1 MNHEHARP
9 GGSDRQDGHGR
20 CETHEAPVTAEN
32 PSDEPG
38 GTAGSTAGPDAE
50 ERTAGGPEGA
60 SADDAPASPA
70 PADTPRDAAQASDQ
84 PEADPAG
91 ADRPALEKSEPDG
104 LGAHQPEPKQRA
116 TAGQPTAGRP
126 AAGRPVPV
134 EEQAGA
140 TRSEA
145 ERAERSE
152 AERSEAERAR
162 NADGTGSGGGA
173 AGAGRSAGATAG
185 PKAAEEEFGGGLA
198 GLGGELDEQALRRML
213 QGAVEN
219 LEPTPEALDHLRRAV
234 PARRTRRR
242 QALVGAAAAI
252 VLGGAAIPAFV
263 HVTAIGDDSHGR
275 PANAA
280 SSERTPE
287 AVTGGHHGEGGP
299 KDEQS
304 KRPSEKDKE
313 KAKEDKKE
321 KKKDKPTP
329 RPTHSLAP
337 PPLNPSSTLAAT
349 SPTCA
354 RDQLGDGGSS
364 ASAADAEGQVYGSF
378 RVVNTSGDPCT
389 VEGSG
394 VVGAMAQGAAD
405 PSNVQVVDH
414 TVGDPATQ
422 LPPPS
427 AATEELIL
435 QPGQAYEVRYAWIP
449 TPGGGASGC
458 SDTSTPSP
466 TPTTGEPQ
474 KTPAEG
480 APASEAPGDT
490 AGPGSGTGGAGGGEE
505 PATPSSVVIS
515 HTPDAGDPVVASATV
530 PEACAGTVYHTG
542 ALPSP

>member
-9 GGSDRQDGHGR
+9 GGSDRQDRHGR
-20 CETHEAPVTAEN
+20 YEPHEAPVAAEN
-32 PSDEPG
+32 SSEEPG
-38 GTAGSTAGPDAE
+38 GTAGSAATSDAE
-50 ERTAGGPEGA
+50 ERTAGGPEGG
-60 SADDAPASPA
+60 SADDAPEPTAS
-70 PADTPRDAAQASDQ
+70 ADTPREAARTSDQ
-84 PEADPAG
+84 AEADPTG
-91 ADRPALEKSEPDG
+91 ADQSASEE
-104 LGAHQPEPKQRA
+104 PEPKQRA
-116 TAGQPTAGRP
+116 TARQPAAGRS
-126 AAGRPVPV
+126 AAGRPVA
-134 EEQAGA
+134 EQAGA
-140 TRSEA
+140 ARFEV
-145 ERAERSE
+145 ERSE
-152 AERSEAERAR
+152 VERSEGARAES
-162 NADGTGSGGGA
+162 ADGTGGGRGA
-173 AGAGRSAGATAG
+173 ASADRSADATAE
-185 PKAAEEEFGGGLA
+185 PEAAGEEFGGGLA

-213 QGAVEN
+213 QGAVED

-299 KDEQS
+299 RDEQS

-329 RPTHSLAP
+329 RATRSADP

-364 ASAADAEGQVYGSF
+364 AGAADAEGQVYGSF

-405 PSNVQVVDH
+405 PSSVQVVDH

-449 TPGGGASGC
+449 APGGGASGC

-490 AGPGSGTGGAGGGEE
+490 SGPGSGTGGGGGGEE

>member
-9 GGSDRQDGHGR
+9 GGSDRQDRHGR
-20 CETHEAPVTAEN
+20 YETHEAPVAAEN
-32 PSDEPG
+32 SSDEPG
-38 GTAGSTAGPDAE
+38 GTAGSAAGPDAE

-60 SADDAPASPA
+60 SAEDAPEPPT
-70 PADTPRDAAQASDQ
+70 PADTPRDTAQAGDQ
-84 PEADPAG
+84 PEAG
-91 ADRPALEKSEPDG
+91 STGVDRPASEEPEPAG
-104 LGAHQPEPKQRA
+104 LGARRPESEQRPTA
-116 TAGQPTAGRP
+116 ELPVAGQSAAGRP
-126 AAGRPVPV
+126 APV

-140 TRSEA
+140 ARVEAERSERSEA
-145 ERAERSE
+145 ERAET
-152 AERSEAERAR
+152 A
-162 NADGTGSGGGA
+162 GGMGGGGGGA
-173 AGAGRSAGATAG
+173 SAGRSADASAEPETAG
-185 PKAAEEEFGGGLA
+185 EEFGGGLA

-329 RPTHSLAP
+329 RPTHSVAP

-405 PSNVQVVDH
+405 PSSVQVVDH

-458 SDTSTPSP
+458 ADTSTPSP

-474 KTPAEG
+474 KTPVEG

-490 AGPGSGTGGAGGGEE
+490 AGPGSGTGGGGGGEE